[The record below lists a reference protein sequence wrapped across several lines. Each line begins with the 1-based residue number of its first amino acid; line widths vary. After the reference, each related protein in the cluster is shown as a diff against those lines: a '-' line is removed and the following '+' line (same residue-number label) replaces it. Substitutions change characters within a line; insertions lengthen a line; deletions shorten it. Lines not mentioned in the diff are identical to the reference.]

1 MKEREEKNSGRR
13 KKVRKKSRT
22 TEFSITIVLCCLVA
36 VLTVKGI
43 SLQQKVNANASRLS
57 SLDSQIEEEK
67 QRTDDIT
74 ALKEYMQTDEYIEK
88 INTSIEFLQEKKRN
102 GEHLDAEKE
111 AYISSAIR
119 LKVQKGMDKKPLRTR
134 IEEIQKII
142 NAKETLSVQVT
153 KCVYPNV
160 RINLNSFTT
169 TTSAEYG
176 KCNIVCGPNDIE
188 FR

>member
-1 MKEREEKNSGRR
+1 MKEREEKNSGRK

-57 SLDSQIEEEK
+57 GLDSQIEEEK

-88 INTSIEFLQEKKRN
+88 TAREKLGMVKDN
-102 GEHLDAEKE
+102 EILFKE
-111 AYISSAIR
+111 SQSKKTKQIKKGHDFAVPFE
-119 LKVQKGMDKKPLRTR
+119 VQ
-134 IEEIQKII
+134 
-142 NAKETLSVQVT
+142 NKERRSGTCRSGSLPCS
-153 KCVYPNV
+153 
-160 RINLNSFTT
+160 
-169 TTSAEYG
+169 
-176 KCNIVCGPNDIE
+176 
-188 FR
+188 

>member
-88 INTSIEFLQEKKRN
+88 TAREKLIKKGHDFAVPFEVQN
-102 GEHLDAEKE
+102 KE
-111 AYISSAIR
+111 RRSGTCRSGS
-119 LKVQKGMDKKPLRTR
+119 LPC
-134 IEEIQKII
+134 
-142 NAKETLSVQVT
+142 S
-153 KCVYPNV
+153 
-160 RINLNSFTT
+160 
-169 TTSAEYG
+169 
-176 KCNIVCGPNDIE
+176 
-188 FR
+188 

>member
-1 MKEREEKNSGRR
+1 MKDREEKNSGRK

-88 INTSIEFLQEKKRN
+88 MASEKLGLIK
-102 GEHLDAEKE
+102 
-111 AYISSAIR
+111 S
-119 LKVQKGMDKKPLRTR
+119 
-134 IEEIQKII
+134 
-142 NAKETLSVQVT
+142 NAKVFVDVSGEQQ
-153 KCVYPNV
+153 
-160 RINLNSFTT
+160 
-169 TTSAEYG
+169 
-176 KCNIVCGPNDIE
+176 
-188 FR
+188 

>member
-1 MKEREEKNSGRR
+1 MGRTVRCNYTCKNKRNKSADEKQQIVWLQMVGKYKARVKKRMKEREEKNSGRK

-88 INTSIEFLQEKKRN
+88 TAREKLGMVKDN
-102 GEHLDAEKE
+102 EILFKE
-111 AYISSAIR
+111 SQS
-119 LKVQKGMDKKPLRTR
+119 K
-134 IEEIQKII
+134 
-142 NAKETLSVQVT
+142 
-153 KCVYPNV
+153 
-160 RINLNSFTT
+160 
-169 TTSAEYG
+169 
-176 KCNIVCGPNDIE
+176 
-188 FR
+188 

>member
-1 MKEREEKNSGRR
+1 MKEREEKNSGRK

-43 SLQQKVNANASRLS
+43 SLQQNANASRLS

-88 INTSIEFLQEKKRN
+88 TAREKLGMVKDN
-102 GEHLDAEKE
+102 EILFKE
-111 AYISSAIR
+111 SQS
-119 LKVQKGMDKKPLRTR
+119 K
-134 IEEIQKII
+134 
-142 NAKETLSVQVT
+142 
-153 KCVYPNV
+153 
-160 RINLNSFTT
+160 
-169 TTSAEYG
+169 
-176 KCNIVCGPNDIE
+176 
-188 FR
+188 

>member
-1 MKEREEKNSGRR
+1 MKEREEKNSGRK

-88 INTSIEFLQEKKRN
+88 TAREKLGMISQSPLKSRTKR
-102 GEHLDAEKE
+102 GGAEHAGVDHCHVPD
-111 AYISSAIR
+111 R
-119 LKVQKGMDKKPLRTR
+119 R
-134 IEEIQKII
+134 I
-142 NAKETLSVQVT
+142 AVS
-153 KCVYPNV
+153 
-160 RINLNSFTT
+160 R
-169 TTSAEYG
+169 G
-176 KCNIVCGPNDIE
+176 HG
-188 FR
+188 

>member
-1 MKEREEKNSGRR
+1 MGRTVRCNYTCKNKRNKSADEKQQIVWLQMVGKQKARVKKRMKEREEKNSGRK

-88 INTSIEFLQEKKRN
+88 TAREKLGMVKDN
-102 GEHLDAEKE
+102 EILFKE
-111 AYISSAIR
+111 SQS
-119 LKVQKGMDKKPLRTR
+119 K
-134 IEEIQKII
+134 
-142 NAKETLSVQVT
+142 
-153 KCVYPNV
+153 
-160 RINLNSFTT
+160 
-169 TTSAEYG
+169 
-176 KCNIVCGPNDIE
+176 
-188 FR
+188 

>member
-1 MKEREEKNSGRR
+1 MKEREEKNSGRK

-22 TEFSITIVLCCLVA
+22 TEFSITVVLCYLVA

-88 INTSIEFLQEKKRN
+88 MASEKLGLIK
-102 GEHLDAEKE
+102 
-111 AYISSAIR
+111 S
-119 LKVQKGMDKKPLRTR
+119 
-134 IEEIQKII
+134 
-142 NAKETLSVQVT
+142 NAKVFVDVSGEQQ
-153 KCVYPNV
+153 
-160 RINLNSFTT
+160 
-169 TTSAEYG
+169 
-176 KCNIVCGPNDIE
+176 
-188 FR
+188 

>member
-1 MKEREEKNSGRR
+1 MAADGWKIESKGKERVKERKEKNSGRR

-88 INTSIEFLQEKKRN
+88 TAREKLGMVKDNEFLP
-102 GEHLDAEKE
+102 
-111 AYISSAIR
+111 
-119 LKVQKGMDKKPLRTR
+119 KVQSNKQN
-134 IEEIQKII
+134 EI
-142 NAKETLSVQVT
+142 KE
-153 KCVYPNV
+153 
-160 RINLNSFTT
+160 R
-169 TTSAEYG
+169 A
-176 KCNIVCGPNDIE
+176 
-188 FR
+188 